1 MEFFGWDIFV
11 LLISLISATIVG
23 IYIFLT
29 TFLCFRLDCIEAVA
43 VHDII
48 KVLKRVCPVDF
59 GNKWKLLPLNAGSSR
74 CWTKKA
80 QFPGFQ
86 NNVTLYGTAC
96 AAACS
101 SVYAFSLIADVTKW
115 GEWEPLP
122 SAQCLLLK
130 PFCDSKLQKDAL
142 MQADQVVGIQKGAD
156 IQSYIAMYRFMSFTE
171 KTVKWILFWNA
182 KKLEFMFFLIQPAVS
197 KTVDNQCVITHIFGT
212 KPSSYHLATTIAQRM
227 RNIKDFLHLSQ
238 IHIVS
243 SKYTSA
249 IPAIST
255 RSVSGKLGLESQ
267 PYKVPAKTT
276 AEELQY
282 VFMLVPVIYNLKGIY
297 SRLKGF
303 KLIVKEIDDELV
315 SKKEKKKGPVVAAH
329 PVPAVEAEAPTETL
343 KRSVSDACI
352 KSKKHAD
359 FSSSLNLNKL
369 SFKEKS
375 SIIAKAADP
384 RINSVIV
391 EEKFKIDL
399 NSNEETEI
407 TNASTDNKKVRS
419 YSEPASSNIEKSK
432 TSSDTDTHTDE
443 DVYVNLHIIHESVSQ
458 ENVSSMESCSRSD
471 YFCSSTSDFELV
483 DSKQQ
488 FLDCR
493 LADFL
498 TQGNYAASEL
508 QFEMMQASHFDKST
522 PEQRGCWGYHST
534 YKGIT
539 VLSKTT
545 AGQFMKV
552 ESYLCQVEFPYNAED
567 IWKCVKNPR
576 FRFIYDETVKTVKIV
591 ERISESQKL
600 IHIYHEANAFIKK
613 EGTDFCLL
621 QTERKEANLFYSSF
635 HSIEYEKCPFMDG
648 VLRGTLKPSGWVV
661 ENLGSHQCKVTH
673 LMQII
678 VSSSD
683 NVYINQLS
691 SVVPLA
697 IHNLKNYLASKPCRK

>member
-1 MEFFGWDIFV
+1 MEFIGGDIFL
-11 LLISLISATIVG
+11 LLISAVLATIVA
-23 IYIFLT
+23 IYVFPSS
-29 TFLCFRLDCIEAVA
+29 FLCFQLNCIEAVA

-48 KVLKRVCPVDF
+48 KVLKKVCPVDF
-59 GNKWKLLPLNAGSSR
+59 GNKWRLLPLDAGSSR
-74 CWTKKA
+74 CWTKKV

-86 NNVTLYGTAC
+86 NNITLYGTAC
-96 AAACS
+96 AVACS
-101 SVYAFSLIADVTKW
+101 SVYAFSFIADVAKW

-130 PFCDSKLQKDAL
+130 PFCDSKLKKDAL

-156 IQSYIAMYRFMSFTE
+156 VQSYIAMYRFMSFSE

-182 KKLEFMFFLIQPAVS
+182 KKLEFRFFLIQPAVS

-212 KPSSYHLATTIAQRM
+212 KPASSHLPSAIAQRM

-238 IHIVS
+238 IHIIA
-243 SKYTSA
+243 SKYTPA

-255 RSVSGKLGLESQ
+255 RSSSKLGLECQ
-267 PYKVPAKTT
+267 PPKIPAKPT
-276 AEELQY
+276 AEDFQY
-282 VFMLVPVIYNLKGIY
+282 VFMLVPIVSHLKGVY

-303 KLIVKEIDDELV
+303 KLIVKEIDDE
-315 SKKEKKKGPVVAAH
+315 SAAKKEKKKDPSVAVQS
-329 PVPAVEAEAPTETL
+329 VPSVEANAPTEKL
-343 KRSVSDACI
+343 KRSSSDACI
-352 KSKKHAD
+352 KPIKRAD
-359 FSSSLNLNKL
+359 FSSSLDLNSL
-369 SFKEKS
+369 SSKEKS
-375 SIIAKAADP
+375 SIIARSSDP

-391 EEKFKIDL
+391 EENFKFYVNCD
-399 NSNEETEI
+399 EETESTSAI
-407 TNASTDNKKVRS
+407 TDHKKNRS
-419 YSEPASSNIEKSK
+419 YSEPANSNIEKSK
-432 TSSDTDTHTDE
+432 TSSGSETHTDE
-443 DVYVNLHIIHESVSQ
+443 DVFVNLHIIHESVSQ
-458 ENVSSMESCSRSD
+458 ENVSSIESCSKSD

-483 DSKQQ
+483 DSNQQ
-488 FLDCR
+488 FLNCR

-508 QFEMMQASHFDKST
+508 QFEMMQASHFDKSI
-522 PEQRGCWGYHST
+522 PEQPGCWGHHST
-534 YKGIT
+534 SKGIT

-552 ESYLCQVEFPYNAED
+552 ESYLCQVELPYNAED
-567 IWKCVKNPR
+567 VWKCVKNPR
-576 FRFIYDETVKTVKIV
+576 FRFIYDESVKTVKIV

-600 IHIYHEANAFIKK
+600 IHVYHEASAFIKK

-635 HSIEYEKCPFMDG
+635 HSIEYEKCPLMQD

-661 ENLGSHQCKVTH
+661 ENLGSHRCKVTH

-691 SVVPLA
+691 SLIPLA
-697 IHNLKNYLASKPCRK
+697 IHNLRNYLTSRPCRK